1 MPLKLSRLFEAT
13 STEEIPYLGEVLTV
27 TWTPAGMTP
36 ALQDRFLS
44 ADGENA
50 STKAVVEVL
59 SGLLRGWD
67 LLDDDGTP
75 IPTTTER
82 LMVLPKNFLLEV
94 LGSLS
99 SASSPKAESEPPS
112 PDS

>member
-1 MPLKLSRLFEAT
+1 MPLRLSRLFEAT

-36 ALQDRFLS
+36 ALQDRFMS
-44 ADGENA
+44 ANGENE

-59 SGLLRGWD
+59 AGLLKGWD

-82 LMVLPKNFLLEV
+82 LMVLPKSFLLDV
-94 LGSLS
+94 MRSLS
-99 SASSPKAESEPPS
+99 SASSPKATSEPPS